1 MTDLLSRDYFDRLWV
16 IQEIVL
22 SSKAVV
28 VCGNHQ
34 IEWKI
39 FYETAMCLDIL
50 KWECLPKVVVPAT
63 DRFFGRVLDI
73 SLLGQLNFHRISI
86 SLPDIVGYFPASK
99 VTDPRDY
106 VYGYLGIL
114 DSHSVRHEI
123 HVDYS
128 STVEEVFRKATESAI
143 IEERSLRCFS
153 DKTVEPNSR
162 PRAAMP
168 SWVRDWGFVQ
178 TNFKPRFVPEVAE
191 RLGAKQT
198 VFVDGNHLTAHGLI
212 IDSTEEVS
220 DNLREG
226 NLEQIMF
233 GTFIN
238 LLSELSEMTTADASM
253 AARKTLECFDALAP
267 TRSRPISEKS
277 FFALLASIHLE
288 LLADLGLGSWASSQ
302 NPKVGTWRKTKR
314 SLRSRKSDEFEDKNI
329 MRLAQKNVL
338 QQWSTDQSAYT
349 EYSEL
354 RRCSILLKHRLF
366 LDDISLGVNMFKGT
380 KGFRGHG
387 PAGRNACVDDP
398 PVVQIGGHIA
408 LFPTLDLP
416 VILREGDCEGVYTLI
431 GTAHVGN
438 LTEIPRYEGETPSLV
453 PIRIN

>member
-1 MTDLLSRDYFDRLWV
+1 
-16 IQEIVL
+16 
-22 SSKAVV
+22 
-28 VCGNHQ
+28 
-34 IEWKI
+34 
-39 FYETAMCLDIL
+39 
-50 KWECLPKVVVPAT
+50 
-63 DRFFGRVLDI
+63 
-73 SLLGQLNFHRISI
+73 
-86 SLPDIVGYFPASK
+86 
-99 VTDPRDY
+99 
-106 VYGYLGIL
+106 
-114 DSHSVRHEI
+114 
-123 HVDYS
+123 VDYS